1 MKKYLLCTILA
12 AFIFAGC
19 EKEKTTDNNLPVH
32 ANDTAS
38 ITHIKW
44 HLTHFVDVTNK
55 TVEEPLANNEN
66 AYWIKFD
73 TTTFEGKSFSNI
85 IMGYIH
91 IDASKGKMDFLT
103 VGGTEI
109 CEYYDGTKFINS
121 LNQVH
126 DYMVTS
132 ENNLVLFYD
141 NNTKYLQFERIME

>member
-1 MKKYLLCTILA
+1 MKKCLLFTILA
-12 AFIFAGC
+12 AFVFAGC
-19 EKEKTTDNNLPVH
+19 EKEKEQ
-32 ANDTAS
+32 TAS
-38 ITHIKW
+38 ITGIKW
-44 HLTHFVDVTNK
+44 HLTKFVDVTNK

-103 VGGTEI
+103 VGGTKI

-141 NNTKYLQFERIME
+141 NNTKYLQFERMKE